1 MAALEIG
8 KSYTTKELQQT
19 LEISV
24 NIWKKKK
31 NEYLD
36 SLSQAYE
43 YEITQ
48 KGRATLYT
56 FTKQI
61 GEYQKPENKRS
72 REKTNAIIHQ
82 FIRETIEEDNLQTA
96 ANITRRAFR
105 NRSQKTEVAEL
116 GLKESTTCEYTRIQ
130 MREMFGSKVGQG
142 GTDGYMMEK
151 VWCKLNKTKN
161 RYEELSQDI
170 VEDYYKIFNKHK
182 LKSKEELHV
191 VADYDSGL
199 ITKEEY
205 NTQIGNNVYNTYEE
219 AREEFVE
226 KYCFYPIRVPRYQ
239 LCAWQNAAT

>member
-1 MAALEIG
+1 MNKLIVGQTYNTQELAKALGICRD
-8 KSYTTKELQQT
+8 TFTKRR
-19 LEISV
+19 
-24 NIWKKKK
+24 

-36 SLSQAYE
+36 SLSQAYK
-43 YEITQ
+43 YEISY
-48 KGRATLYT
+48 KGRAILYT
-56 FTKQI
+56 IIEQI
-61 GEYQKPENKRS
+61 GEFQKPERKNAK
-72 REKTNAIIHQ
+72 EKTNAIIHQ

-116 GLKESTTCEYTRIQ
+116 GLKESTTCEYTRVQ

-199 ITKEEY
+199 ITKEE
-205 NTQIGNNVYNTYEE
+205 
-219 AREEFVE
+219 
-226 KYCFYPIRVPRYQ
+226 
-239 LCAWQNAAT
+239 